1 MKPTVS
7 KSYLPYVQ
15 VRDTIWHCQ
24 GKACCWCSR
33 RIITSCHVAGHRV
46 HVNNQT
52 ILYTFQRHSNNQVPP
67 EAACKKIEWFLDWNI
82 DAFTASNDYK
92 INDMKHMAR
101 LGKQVAKVNIIDS
114 LKVYYADKN
123 YNQHQLTA
131 ENHSSMTD
139 QAVLPEALNRC
150 RCFYPP
156 KITKQNKT
164 KAKRNTLKSIELLLS
179 LYLCISKTPP
189 VW

>member
-1 MKPTVS
+1 MCKWEIRSDIAKAKLVVD
-7 KSYLPYVQ
+7 VQ
-15 VRDTIWHCQ
+15 EGLSQAAMWQAIESTW
-24 GKACCWCSR
+24 
-33 RIITSCHVAGHRV
+33 ITKQYYTLFKDIATTKCHLKRLARK
-46 HVNNQT
+46 
-52 ILYTFQRHSNNQVPP
+52 L
-67 EAACKKIEWFLDWNI
+67 EWFLDWNI

-139 QAVLPEALNRC
+139 QAVLLEALNRC

-156 KITKQNKT
+156 KITKQNRT
-164 KAKRNTLKSIELLLS
+164 KAKRNTLKSTELLLS